1 MKKEVQT
8 SLMHHWRFRKG
19 ERFAHKASQALSER
33 IVPAFHV
40 GRFTRFFSDRCVLLL
55 GDYRLVS
62 SPEISEAV
70 DSLIGWWHSLPQA
83 TTGSLASVSNC
94 IANYLAALST
104 ESNPDPTLVGLLGDK
119 GPQLIQF

>member
-1 MKKEVQT
+1 M
-8 SLMHHWRFRKG
+8 
-19 ERFAHKASQALSER
+19 AHKASQALSER

-40 GRFTRFFSDRCVLLL
+40 SRFTRFFSNRCVLLL

-62 SPEISEAV
+62 YPEIREAV
-70 DSLIGWWHSLPQA
+70 ASLICWWNSLPQA
-83 TTGSLASVSNC
+83 TTGGLASVSNC

-104 ESNPDPTLVGLLGDK
+104 ESDPDPTLVGLLGDK